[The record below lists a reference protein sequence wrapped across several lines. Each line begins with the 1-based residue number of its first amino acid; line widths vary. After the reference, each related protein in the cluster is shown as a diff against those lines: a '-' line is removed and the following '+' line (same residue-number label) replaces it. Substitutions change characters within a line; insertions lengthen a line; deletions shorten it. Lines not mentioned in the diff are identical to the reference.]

1 MKRHF
6 KLIKLFWTTTIAAAL
21 EYRLNFLF
29 AAISSLGGLI
39 GSLFGL
45 SLFYRNS
52 YQFAGWNWEQSLLL
66 VGVFT
71 FLEGIATTFLA
82 GSLGKIYKHV
92 EQGTL
97 DFILLKPV
105 SSQFWLSTHSLSIW
119 GIPDILFGLSVI
131 LYAGS
136 KLGLGPMNYLAGI
149 LPIVSAI
156 MILYSIWFMMSATS
170 IWFTKIYN
178 LTEVLK
184 GLLEAGRFPI
194 AAYPSAYQFFFTF
207 IIPIGFIT
215 TVPAEAILNRIS
227 GGTSV
232 ISLLIA
238 SLLFIISNRFWIF
251 ALKFYTSASS

>member
-6 KLIKLFWTTTIAAAL
+6 KLIRMFWSTTIAAAL

-29 AAISSLGGLI
+29 ATISSLGGLA

-66 VGVFT
+66 VGIFT

-82 GSLGKIYKHV
+82 GSLGKIYKHI

-97 DFILLKPV
+97 DFILLKPI

-119 GIPDILFGLSVI
+119 GIPNILFGLSVI

-136 KLGLGPMNYLAGI
+136 KLGLGPINYLAGV

-227 GGTSV
+227 SGTSI

-238 SLLFIISNRFWIF
+238 SLLFIISNRFWRF

>member
-6 KLIKLFWTTTIAAAL
+6 KLIRLFWSTTIAAAL
-21 EYRLNFLF
+21 EYRLNFVF

-66 VGVFT
+66 VGIFT
-71 FLEGIATTFLA
+71 LLEGIATTFLA

-119 GIPDILFGLSVI
+119 GIPNILFGLSVV

-136 KLGLGPMNYLAGI
+136 KLGLGPINYLAGI
-149 LPIVSAI
+149 LPIASAI

-184 GLLEAGRFPI
+184 GLLEAGRFPL

-227 GGTSV
+227 SETSI

-238 SLLFIISNRFWIF
+238 SLLFIISSRFWIF

>member
-6 KLIKLFWTTTIAAAL
+6 KLIKLFWSTTIAAAL

-29 AAISSLGGLI
+29 ATISSLGGLT

-119 GIPDILFGLSVI
+119 GIPNILFGLSVI
-131 LYAGS
+131 LYSGS
-136 KLGLGPMNYLAGI
+136 KLGLGPINYLAGI

-215 TVPAEAILNRIS
+215 TVPAEAILNRVS
-227 GGTSV
+227 NGTSIV
-232 ISLLIA
+232 SLLIA
-238 SLLFIISNRFWIF
+238 SLLFIISNRFWRF

>member
-6 KLIKLFWTTTIAAAL
+6 KLIRLFWSTTIAAAL

-29 AAISSLGGLI
+29 ATISSLGGLM

-52 YQFAGWNWEQSLLL
+52 YQFASWNWEQSLLL

-82 GSLGKIYKHV
+82 GSLGKIYKHI

-97 DFILLKPV
+97 DFILLKPI

-119 GIPDILFGLSVI
+119 GIPNILFGLSVI

-136 KLGLGPMNYLAGI
+136 KLGLGATNYLAGI
-149 LPIVSAI
+149 LPIASAI

-215 TVPAEAILNRIS
+215 TVPAEAILNRVS
-227 GGTSV
+227 SGTSI
-232 ISLLIA
+232 ISFLIA
-238 SLLFIISNRFWIF
+238 SLLFIVSNRFWRF

>member
-227 GGTSV
+227 GGTSIV
-232 ISLLIA
+232 SLLIA
-238 SLLFIISNRFWIF
+238 SLLFVISNRFWIF

>member
-6 KLIKLFWTTTIAAAL
+6 KLIRLFWSTTIAAAL

-29 AAISSLGGLI
+29 ATISSLGGLM

-52 YQFAGWNWEQSLLL
+52 YQFASWNWEQSLLL

-82 GSLGKIYKHV
+82 GSLGKIYKHI

-97 DFILLKPV
+97 DFILLKPI

-119 GIPDILFGLSVI
+119 GIPNILFGLSVI

-136 KLGLGPMNYLAGI
+136 KLGLGPTNYLAGI
-149 LPIVSAI
+149 LPIASAI

-215 TVPAEAILNRIS
+215 TVPAEAILNRVS
-227 GGTSV
+227 SGTSI
-232 ISLLIA
+232 ISFLIA
-238 SLLFIISNRFWIF
+238 SLLFIVSNRFWRF

>member
-6 KLIKLFWTTTIAAAL
+6 KLIKLFWSTTIAAAL

-29 AAISSLGGLI
+29 ATISSLGGLM

-52 YQFAGWNWEQSLLL
+52 YQFASWNWEQSLLL

-82 GSLGKIYKHV
+82 GSLGKIYKHI

-97 DFILLKPV
+97 DFILLKPI

-119 GIPDILFGLSVI
+119 GIPNILFGLSVI

-136 KLGLGPMNYLAGI
+136 KLGLGPINYLAGI

-227 GGTSV
+227 SETSI
-232 ISLLIA
+232 ISFLIA
-238 SLLFIISNRFWIF
+238 GLLFIISNRFWRF
-251 ALKFYTSASS
+251 ALRFYTSASS

>member
-6 KLIKLFWTTTIAAAL
+6 KLIRMFWSTTIAAAL

-29 AAISSLGGLI
+29 ATISSLGGLA

-66 VGVFT
+66 VGIFT

-82 GSLGKIYKHV
+82 GSLGKIYKHI

-97 DFILLKPV
+97 DFILLKPI

-119 GIPDILFGLSVI
+119 GIPNILFGLSVI

-136 KLGLGPMNYLAGI
+136 KLGLGPINYLAGV

-156 MILYSIWFMMSATS
+156 VILYSIWFMMSATS

-227 GGTSV
+227 SGTSI

-238 SLLFIISNRFWIF
+238 SLLFIISNRFWRF

>member
-66 VGVFT
+66 VGIFT
-71 FLEGIATTFLA
+71 LLEGIATTFLA

-215 TVPAEAILNRIS
+215 TVPAEAILNRVS
-227 GGTSV
+227 SETSI

>member
-52 YQFAGWNWEQSLLL
+52 YQFAGWSWEQSLLL

-71 FLEGIATTFLA
+71 LLEGIATTFLA

-119 GIPDILFGLSVI
+119 GIPNILFGLSVI

-136 KLGLGPMNYLAGI
+136 KLGLGPINYLAGI

-184 GLLEAGRFPI
+184 GLLEAGRFPL

-215 TVPAEAILNRIS
+215 TVPAEAILNRVS
-227 GGTSV
+227 SGTSIV
-232 ISLLIA
+232 SLLIA

>member
-6 KLIKLFWTTTIAAAL
+6 KLIRLFWSTTIAAAL

-29 AAISSLGGLI
+29 ASISSLGGLA
-39 GSLFGL
+39 GSVFGL

-119 GIPDILFGLSVI
+119 GIPNILFGLSVI

-136 KLGLGPMNYLAGI
+136 KLGLGPINYLAGI

-215 TVPAEAILNRIS
+215 TVPAEAILNRVS
-227 GGTSV
+227 SGTSIV
-232 ISLLIA
+232 SLLIA
-238 SLLFIISNRFWIF
+238 SLLFIISNRFWRF

>member
-1 MKRHF
+1 M
-6 KLIKLFWTTTIAAAL
+6 
-21 EYRLNFLF
+21 
-29 AAISSLGGLI
+29 

-52 YQFAGWNWEQSLLL
+52 YQFASWNWEQSLLL

-82 GSLGKIYKHV
+82 GSLGKIYKHI

-97 DFILLKPV
+97 DFILLKPI

-119 GIPDILFGLSVI
+119 GIPNILFGLSVI

-136 KLGLGPMNYLAGI
+136 KLGLGPINYLAGI

-227 GGTSV
+227 SETSI
-232 ISLLIA
+232 ISFLIA
-238 SLLFIISNRFWIF
+238 GLLFIISNRFWRF
-251 ALKFYTSASS
+251 ALRFYTSASS

>member
-184 GLLEAGRFPI
+184 GLLEAGRFPL

-215 TVPAEAILNRIS
+215 TVPAEAILNRVS
-227 GGTSV
+227 SGTSIV
-232 ISLLIA
+232 SLLIA